1 MSKSRI
7 ENKKLSLSKRTVT
20 APETGISNNR
30 GQRPLDKRARFIF
43 EADYRK
49 FVQIILTIVFIF
61 SLQIYSQTKSA
72 DLIIFNANIRTLDD
86 KQPKAEAV
94 AISGNK
100 ISRIGTNKEI
110 KALIGKETKT
120 IDAAGKL
127 VLPGFNDSHV
137 HFLGIGN
144 QFFSINLRDAKTPQ
158 EMVEKIEFYAKFL
171 PKDHWILGGFWDN
184 ENWKPRAAPTKEL
197 IDAAAPDNPVFL
209 YNKNPQIALVNSKA
223 LQIAGFD
230 KKTKEIRN
238 GVIERDKDGEATGII
253 RGEAIR
259 FMKAFT
265 PNPANKLE
273 SAAAETATNYA
284 AYFGITSVQDVHSDD
299 NIAIFRELEKQGKLK
314 TRVYD
319 CVTLPNWQYLA
330 EKGIKRAGGDAM
342 LRRGCLKHFSDGD
355 FEVIPDLLKMM
366 IPADKADLQITIHAI
381 GSNANQVVLDTF
393 EQVEK
398 ANGKKDRRFRIEHAH
413 RMRTEDI
420 KRFAATNTIASMQPY
435 LFFGGVFNGSQ
446 PYRDLLASGVP
457 LAFGSDASMTDFNP
471 LMGIYAAVNR
481 GSSVENTQTI
491 SVEEAVRA
499 YTLGSAFAE
508 FQENVKGTLTVGKLA
523 DIIILSDDIFSINP
537 EQIRTTKVLTTIVDG
552 KIVYQK

>member
-1 MSKSRI
+1 MSHLKHNKSPF
-7 ENKKLSLSKRTVT
+7 SKRSVT
-20 APETGISNNR
+20 ATETAISSNR
-30 GQRPLDKRARFIF
+30 GHRPLTKRADFIF
-43 EADYRK
+43 EMDFKK
-49 FVQIILTIVFIF
+49 FFQIILTTVFIF
-61 SLQIYSQTKSA
+61 SLQIFSQTKSA
-72 DLIIFNANIRTLDD
+72 DLIIFNANIRTLDE
-86 KQPKAEAV
+86 KQPKAEAI

-100 ISRIGTNKEI
+100 ISAVGTNKQI
-110 KALIGKETKT
+110 RALTGKETKT

-137 HFLGIGN
+137 HFLAIGN

-158 EMVEKIEFYAKFL
+158 EVVEKIKFYAQFL

-184 ENWKPRAAPTKEL
+184 ENWKPNDAPTKEL

-238 GVIERDKDGEATGII
+238 GVIERDGAGEATGIL
-253 RGEAIR
+253 RGEAVR

-265 PNPANKLE
+265 PNPANKQV

-299 NIAIFRELEKQGKLK
+299 NIEIFRELEKQGKLK

-319 CVTLPNWQYLA
+319 CVTLPNWKKLA
-330 EKGIKRAGGDAM
+330 ESGIKRAGGDAM

-381 GSNANQVVLDTF
+381 GSNANQVVLNAF

-420 KRFAATNTIASMQPY
+420 KRFATTDTIASMQPY
-435 LFFGGVFNGSQ
+435 LFFGGVFNYSQ
-446 PYRDLLASGVP
+446 PYRDLLASGAS
-457 LAFGSDASMTDFNP
+457 LAFGSDASMTDFDP
-471 LMGIYAAVNR
+471 LYGIYAAVNR
-481 GSSVENTQTI
+481 ANSKDIPNQTI
-491 SVEEAVRA
+491 SVEEAVKA
-499 YTLGSAFAE
+499 YTIGSAFAE
-508 FQENVKGTLTVGKLA
+508 FQEDVKGTISVGKLA
-523 DIIILSDDIFSINP
+523 DIIILSDDIFTIKP
-537 EQIRTTKVLTTIVDG
+537 ENIPNAKVLTTIVGG
-552 KIVYQK
+552 KIVYESK